1 MSLSAALGLLLPAY
15 PVSSAAS
22 VGGAPLGFMKWMI
35 WSSLT
40 MCTSSTA
47 GMVFTPSRL
56 SVFCSRLSSVEAVLW
71 TAFFFL
77 CNHQPRVLAR
87 CPEGQAAG

>member
-1 MSLSAALGLLLPAY
+1 
-15 PVSSAAS
+15 
-22 VGGAPLGFMKWMI
+22 
-35 WSSLT
+35 
-40 MCTSSTA
+40 
-47 GMVFTPSRL
+47 VFTPSRL